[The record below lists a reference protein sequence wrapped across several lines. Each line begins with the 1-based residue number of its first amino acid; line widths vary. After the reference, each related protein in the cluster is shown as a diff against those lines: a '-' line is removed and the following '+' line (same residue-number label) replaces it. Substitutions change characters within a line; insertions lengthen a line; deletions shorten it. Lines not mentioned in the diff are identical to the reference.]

1 MCSNRVA
8 SAFLALWLSLNLSGC
23 ASWRLETVGATEV
36 LALKHPDRI
45 RVQGPHL
52 SREVLY
58 WPELHGDS
66 LIGRQRRNSA
76 RPDRAVA
83 LADVASVATSHLD
96 AGKTAGLALGL
107 LAALGAAALIAAA
120 SIDGP
125 FDNWGQ

>member
-1 MCSNRVA
+1 MCSNRAA
-8 SAFLALWLSLNLSGC
+8 SVLLALWLSLDLSGC
-23 ASWRLETVGATEV
+23 VSWRLETVGATEV
-36 LALKHPDRI
+36 LRSKHPDRI

-58 WPELHGDS
+58 WPELQGDS

-83 LADVASVATSHLD
+83 LADVASVATSHPD
-96 AGKTAGLALGL
+96 AGKTAGLALGVV
-107 LAALGAAALIAAA
+107 AALGTAALIAAA